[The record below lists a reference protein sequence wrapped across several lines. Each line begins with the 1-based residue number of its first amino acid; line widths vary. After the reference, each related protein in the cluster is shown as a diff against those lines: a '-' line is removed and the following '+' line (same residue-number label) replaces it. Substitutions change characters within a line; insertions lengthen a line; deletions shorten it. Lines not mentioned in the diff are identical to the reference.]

1 MHHHAGGPDACAPCR
16 GLSWDRYQFLG
27 LSFTSLLIHSLL
39 SSDNDLKMSSRYFP
53 QIPPVAEVSCLVIP
67 LLIWAPCVLL
77 CLPGIWRGEIR
88 KYGMPRLNKACSFQL
103 DLQCLCYTR
112 VAKIT
117 TTESKFL
124 ALFASVVSEDPNSPE
139 QEVCR

>member
-1 MHHHAGGPDACAPCR
+1 MQGFELGQV
-16 GLSWDRYQFLG
+16 SVLG
-27 LSFTSLLIHSLL
+27 LLFTSLLIHSLL

-53 QIPPVAEVSCLVIP
+53 QIPPLAEVSCLVIP

-88 KYGMPRLNKACSFQL
+88 KYGMPRLNTACSFQL
-103 DLQCLCYTR
+103 DLQCLCYTG

-117 TTESKFL
+117 TTESKLL